1 MLGQH
6 CIKTWSSTQAI
17 IALSSGEAEFYG
29 VVKASSVGLGCRAM
43 LKDMGVDVALCVHTD
58 AEAAKGIASRTG
70 LGKTRHI
77 AVHFLWV
84 QEKVRDGDL
93 TLRKVRGEH
102 NPADLMTK
110 HLNREKIDNFM
121 DSFSL
126 KFVEGRS
133 KSTPLCDS

>member
-1 MLGQH
+1 MIGQH

-29 VVKASSVGLGCRAM
+29 IVKASSVGLGCKAM
-43 LKDMGVDVALCVHTD
+43 LKDMGFDVSIRVHTD

-84 QEKVRDGDL
+84 QEKVRNGDL
-93 TLRKVRGEH
+93 SLQKVRGEH

-110 HLNREKIDNFM
+110 HLNREKMLNFM
-121 DSFSL
+121 NTFSL
-126 KFVEGRS
+126 GFEEGRS
-133 KSTPLCDS
+133 QSTPTS